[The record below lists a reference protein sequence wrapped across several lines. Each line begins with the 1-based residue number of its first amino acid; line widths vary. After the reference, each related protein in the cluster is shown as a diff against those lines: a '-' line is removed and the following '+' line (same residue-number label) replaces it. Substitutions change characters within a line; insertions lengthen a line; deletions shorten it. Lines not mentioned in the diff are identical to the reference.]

1 MRQIRPRAHT
11 LRIGRSKIRFLLATR
26 TRQIRIS
33 LINPRTN
40 LTSRIRSGNKLH
52 TQRLRQRLD
61 HADNQLIQQSGN
73 IPRELLRCQTRQHL
87 QRHMHS
93 HAIMRIMRVIH
104 ITQPQ
109 IDRGAVRAQRMPM
122 IRIVSQRHRL
132 GISKTLHLLRIK
144 IQQIR
149 LLVMLR
155 LPPFRKIGNR
165 RDSIG
170 NHRIIEIEQVLVAD
184 CLRHLT
190 CTTRIVCGI
199 LQHVTILRNEIV
211 IREPLLNIAL
221 DQTLTNQ
228 KITGLQR
235 IDTTPLHRTILHD
248 RQTIQQHLRARH
260 RGATRTRPM
269 RIRIRGSRQRTRQRL
284 SPSRIDLGGISR
296 PQAARL
302 HQLRAHHPL
311 RRRLGNRG
319 SREQREMRATRTLI
333 IILRHLLRTLHGTRT
348 GGTLQTSKIR
358 CLRLTHDLHAHH
370 RQQARKHRRMNT
382 LRIPRTTQ
390 RMRSLLVQRKLTN
403 LKRWTRNRNRIT
415 NLELEFL
422 AHLTQLRD
430 QILPLTNAQPTQIF
444 SLANLTKRGI
454 TGLTVSLKH
463 AIPQVQRGQKIT
475 GRIGIPVM
483 NTVGLLTIL
492 IRALARILQTQKR
505 DHHQHRGQRVRRSR
519 LCSLDNHTAQTH
531 VDRNARE
538 HTARVRQHNL
548 AMLTRHS
555 LQFGQL
561 IETIRH
567 RLHIRRI
574 DKAEI
579 RNILRGTS
587 HTHR

>member
-1 MRQIRPRAHT
+1 
-11 LRIGRSKIRFLLATR
+11 
-26 TRQIRIS
+26 
-33 LINPRTN
+33 
-40 LTSRIRSGNKLH
+40 
-52 TQRLRQRLD
+52 
-61 HADNQLIQQSGN
+61 
-73 IPRELLRCQTRQHL
+73 
-87 QRHMHS
+87 
-93 HAIMRIMRVIH
+93 
-104 ITQPQ
+104 
-109 IDRGAVRAQRMPM
+109 
-122 IRIVSQRHRL
+122 
-132 GISKTLHLLRIK
+132 
-144 IQQIR
+144 
-149 LLVMLR
+149 
-155 LPPFRKIGNR
+155 
-165 RDSIG
+165 
-170 NHRIIEIEQVLVAD
+170 
-184 CLRHLT
+184 
-190 CTTRIVCGI
+190 
-199 LQHVTILRNEIV
+199 
-211 IREPLLNIAL
+211 
-221 DQTLTNQ
+221 
-228 KITGLQR
+228 
-235 IDTTPLHRTILHD
+235 
-248 RQTIQQHLRARH
+248 
-260 RGATRTRPM
+260 M
-269 RIRIRGSRQRTRQRL
+269 RIRIRGSRQRTRQRF
-284 SPSRIDLGGISR
+284 SPRRIDLGGISR

-311 RRRLGNRG
+311 RCRLGNRG

-333 IILRHLLRTLHGTRT
+333 IILRHLLRTFHGTCT
-348 GGTLQTSKIR
+348 GGTLQTSEIR
-358 CLRLTHDLHAHH
+358 RLRLAHDLHAHH

-463 AIPQVQRGQKIT
+463 TIPQVQRGQKIT